1 MHIIALYTLNYY
13 EDKCFIS
20 LFVRFKHTFKIYNH
34 PMYTQFI
41 IKKKKKNGNK
51 SFEMY
56 FLRDQF

>member
-41 IKKKKKNGNK
+41 IKKKKKMVIK
-51 SFEMY
+51 V
-56 FLRDQF
+56 LRCIF